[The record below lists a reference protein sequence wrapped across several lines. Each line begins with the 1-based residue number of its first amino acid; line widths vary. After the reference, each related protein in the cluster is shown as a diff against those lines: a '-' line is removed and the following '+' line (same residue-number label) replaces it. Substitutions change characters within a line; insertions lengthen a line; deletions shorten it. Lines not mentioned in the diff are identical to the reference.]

1 MTFLRIGD
9 IIFPVPKLRL
19 TKGGGRTGHDAE
31 MGKERRN
38 QRCWIS
44 GS

>member
-1 MTFLRIGD
+1 MILYFLCQSFAPLGR
-9 IIFPVPKLRL
+9 
-19 TKGGGRTGHDAE
+19 GGRTGHDAE